1 MAKWELK
8 ESGHHFG
15 ETKPNRCVRHI
26 KFRALFIPNWILRF
40 HIAFTT
46 RMVFFSFFHKKKKHW
61 TGKNCMQT
69 LLKCWNWCQFLITRK
84 FVGMLDS
91 YSLSFCLFSI
101 SIQFISFQRFAIC
114 TAFTVGELNWK
125 FCCHSDNE
133 SI

>member
-1 MAKWELK
+1 MRIERIRT
-8 ESGHHFG
+8 S
-15 ETKPNRCVRHI
+15 
-26 KFRALFIPNWILRF
+26 FRRNQTEQMCTAHKIQSSVHSQLDSSLSYCIHNENVF
-40 HIAFTT
+40 
-46 RMVFFSFFHKKKKHW
+46 FFSFFHKKKKHW